1 MRCVRQCFPVIFLL
15 FCCLILVVLP
25 KHSPAG
31 TGGSPLTI
39 PIPREFKPALKAD
52 GSLLYTSIADIQS
65 TFRRFSPDLEKFV
78 YNRLLSDI
86 PLIVPDSQWMKD
98 LLVTYNTFT
107 NREGIR
113 AEADTWDCE
122 NFSSMLSSITTV
134 SVWRAGY
141 FDTRAAVG
149 WLKVNGKH
157 GWAGIPSGIH
167 ALMFTVI
174 DSGIFII
181 EPQNGK
187 YIQLA
192 DYPNYRDIMEVYLY

>member
-1 MRCVRQCFPVIFLL
+1 MRCVRKCCSVVVLLSCFLL
-15 FCCLILVVLP
+15 NAVLP
-25 KHSPAG
+25 GYSPAG
-31 TGGSPLTI
+31 TGESTLTI

-52 GSLLYTSIADIQS
+52 GTPRYTSITEIQS
-65 TFRRFSPDLEKFV
+65 TFRQFSPDLEKFV
-78 YNRLLSDI
+78 YNRLLSDV

-98 LLVTYNTFT
+98 LLATYSTFIT
-107 NREGIR
+107 AERIS

-134 SVWRAGY
+134 SVWRAGH

-157 GWAGIPSGIH
+157 GWAGIPSGTH
-167 ALMFTVI
+167 ALMFAATA
-174 DSGIFII
+174 SGIFII
-181 EPQNGK
+181 EPQNGR

-192 DYPNYRDIMEVYLY
+192 DYPNCHYIKEVYLF